1 MNMRMKRKT
10 QECLYERK
18 NKEQAKRSTK
28 STAMQLL
35 AKVLLMCMLLSIR
48 NVFGLL
54 NRKDM
59 EEVLEEV
66 LSKTKDA
73 SMSKMNRSF
82 SPIMLDLY
90 KKIDILYKRR
100 FNSPYTTG
108 QFSVSEKKNIFWI
121 RDPTSHKVKEKDAQG
136 NEIPKKTV
144 DHYNALINMFPSPDG
159 EVSIYPKEGCKDSFT
174 SFLKSKHV
182 KEYAHRIL
190 AALLMRAQGLYA
202 PLEVEYE
209 ESACPKLTWTNEYK
223 PEESFSV
230 PIYTASTKEEKI
242 SRGFSKDPNIKKVN
256 SRLLQTIKYFINAE
270 SSQELEESIV
280 LPESTEKEFYWEN
293 EFTETPTWLIQSYI
307 YYYLE
312 TKEEA
317 IKLYGE
323 IDKKLKSCIDLY
335 PVYNYSQVAGDF
347 FDKSFTS
354 EDGQTEELV
363 WWEKVKKLEDMVE
376 AKKEVQL
383 LPFANNSQLPNKA
396 IVNLHIQGNTYLETK
411 VISSDIESVLLT
423 LLCCFVYD
431 PKTNTYNVDQ
441 IPSAQEEVKSLFGMP
456 SKSIGTSGNSSKVSR
471 NSATSSIPSKDMPV
485 IRVGQEIPQEVWSR
499 WSEIIQNIVKGDE
512 DISYIILE
520 NNRCMVKPDIFN
532 ILIIMIKVT
541 GIYYLNYKD
550 VIQVYKDRKKNI
562 KLINNAHLINPLANE
577 IANYA
582 AYMFSCISGEF
593 LSDIT
598 FPEWCKMSSIPSKD
612 KKKRRICVNF
622 INCAIKNIGAG
633 NDLTGSIEI
642 YYATDNIARPIIIHF
657 AAPEKA
663 HLEIGSYAV
672 KSNNSFISKLKKE
685 ICRMPKNSYSLYA
698 LSKYAETLELYTPD
712 DVVIDKFYIDK
723 VNNHAIRLE
732 NKTIQP
738 WQYANCTE
746 YGIPSSMISDIFK
759 NAMNEKYKCDSQGLK
774 SLIFSKPG
782 LNIKQMMYLIVCI
795 AKEANDLENSFYNEW
810 KMNKRMI
817 DCCDKYTDDD
827 ALSFVVFLLKHLIN
841 LNADLDIANVV
852 ELYARVYGH
861 SNRKCLNTLFKLPSF
876 KKIDTAKIIECLEK
890 YGTIIEK

>member
-18 NKEQAKRSTK
+18 NKEQANRSTK
-28 STAMQLL
+28 SMSMRLL
-35 AKVLLMCMLLSIR
+35 AKVLLMCMLLSIQ

-73 SMSKMNRSF
+73 STSKMNLSF
-82 SPIMLDLY
+82 SPILLDLY
-90 KKIDILYKRR
+90 REIDILYKRR
-100 FNSPYTTG
+100 FNSPYITS
-108 QFSVSEKKNIFWI
+108 QFSVSEKKNILQNI
-121 RDPTSHKVKEKDAQG
+121 DRTNQKVKEKDAQG
-136 NEIPKKTV
+136 NEMPKETV
-144 DHYNALINMFPSPDG
+144 DHYNALISMFPSPSG

-190 AALLMRAQGLYA
+190 AALLIRAEGVPV
-202 PLEVEYE
+202 PLIIENE
-209 ESACPKLTWTNEYK
+209 ESECPKLTWTNEYK

-230 PIYTASTKEEKI
+230 PICIASAEGQGSNGSNEEA
-242 SRGFSKDPNIKKVN
+242 NIKKVN
-256 SRLLQTIKYFINAE
+256 SRLLQTIKYFINAK
-270 SSQELEESIV
+270 SSQELEESIA
-280 LPESTEKEFYWEN
+280 LKESTEKEVYWEN
-293 EFTETPTWLIQSYI
+293 VFTETPAWLIQSYI

-335 PVYNYSQVAGDF
+335 PVYNYSYIAGDF

-354 EDGQTEELV
+354 KDVQSEELV

-383 LPFANNSQLPNKA
+383 HPFADNSHLPNKA
-396 IVNLHIQGNTYLETK
+396 IVNLNIQGNTYLETK

-431 PKTNTYNVDQ
+431 PETNTYNVNQ
-441 IPSAQEEVKSLFGMP
+441 ILGAKEEVKSLFGMP
-456 SKSIGTSGNSSKVSR
+456 SKSIGTSSNLSKVNR
-471 NSATSSIPSKDMPV
+471 NSATSSAPSKDMPV
-485 IRVGQEIPQEVWSR
+485 IRIGQEIPQEVWSR
-499 WSEIIQNIVKGDE
+499 WSEIVQNVVKNDE

-520 NNRCMVKPDIFN
+520 NNRCMIKPDIFN

-541 GIYYLNYKD
+541 GIHYSNYKN

-562 KLINNAHLINPLANE
+562 TLINNAHLINPLANE

-582 AYMFSCISGEF
+582 AYVFSCICGGF
-593 LSDIT
+593 LCDIT
-598 FPEWCKMSSIPSKD
+598 FPEWCKMPSKD
-612 KKKRRICVNF
+612 KKERRICVNF

-642 YYATDNIARPIIIHF
+642 YYATENSARPIIIHF

-672 KSNNSFISKLKKE
+672 KSNNSIISNLKKE
-685 ICRMPKNSYSLYA
+685 ICTMPKNSYSLYA

-712 DVVIDKFYIDK
+712 DVVIDKFYIEE

-759 NAMNEKYKCDSQGLK
+759 NGMNEKYEYDSQDLK
-774 SLIFSKPG
+774 SLILSKPG

-810 KMNKRMI
+810 EMNRRMI
-817 DCCDKYTDDD
+817 DCCDRYTDDC
-827 ALSFVVFLLKHLIN
+827 ALSFVVLLLKHLID

-861 SNRKCLNTLFKLPSF
+861 SNRKCLNTLFNMLSF
-876 KKIDTAKIIECLEK
+876 KKIDTAKIIKCLEK
-890 YGTIIEK
+890 YGSIIEK